1 VIVPHFFTPAARLS
15 LERDGADWPNRAASR
30 ALDAGGVSWH
40 VQVLG
45 KGPPLLLLHGAGAST
60 HSYRDLAPLLA
71 SRFRVIAPDLPGHGF
86 SSSRG
91 ASTQSLPGMAKAVVS
106 LLRALGAAPEIAVG
120 HSAGAAVLARLV
132 LDKAIA
138 PKLIVSLNG
147 AFTPFGGVA
156 SHVLPPLAK
165 ALFLNPFAPRYFAWS
180 ADRAAVA
187 RLLTG
192 VGSRIDARGVDLY
205 ARLMSNPA
213 HVEGA
218 LGMMAH
224 WDLHTLNRDLPRLA
238 TPLAMIVGA
247 NDRAVRPQSALK
259 IAARLPNARVFE
271 IGGLGHL
278 AHEEAP
284 EAHARLIFQIWDGSE
299 RQDMGR
305 QELERLAVQAP

>member
-1 VIVPHFFTPAARLS
+1 MILPHFFAPADRLA

-30 ALDAGGVSWH
+30 MLDAGGLCWH

-45 KGPPLLLLHGAGAST
+45 EGPPLLLLHGAGASA
-60 HSYRDLAPLLA
+60 HSYRELAPLLA

-91 ASTQSLPGMAKAVVS
+91 ACTQSLPGMAKAVAT

-120 HSAGAAVLARLV
+120 HSAGAAILARLV
-132 LDKAIA
+132 LDEAIT
-138 PKLIVSLNG
+138 PTVIISLNG

-156 SHVLPPLAK
+156 SHLLPSIAK
-165 ALFLNPFAPRYFAWS
+165 ALLLNPFAPRYFAWS

-187 RLLTG
+187 RLLAG
-192 VGSRIDARGVDLY
+192 VGSKIDPRGVDLY

-224 WDLHTLNRDLPRLA
+224 WDLHALNRDLPRLS

-247 NDRAVRPQSALK
+247 NDRAVRPSSARK
-259 IAARLPNARVFE
+259 IADSLPNACVIE

-284 EAHARLIFQIWDGSE
+284 ETHAKLILQIWEDRSPQM
-299 RQDMGR
+299 RRRDLTQP
-305 QELERLAVQAP
+305 AVHAL